1 MNNMKKILIAIAA
14 MLLLTGCGEA
24 WKRTVKDFQSN
35 YGGGINRSVT
45 VFDYQGDTL
54 ANWTG
59 KFDVQFDTSGAGQVL
74 FDRIDENGMRKRV
87 VIQGGIVINEEL

>member
-1 MNNMKKILIAIAA
+1 MKKLVLIILAILIFA
-14 MLLLTGCGEA
+14 GCGES
-24 WKRTVKDFQSN
+24 WKRTVKDFESN
-35 YGGGINRSVT
+35 YGGGINRTVT

-54 ANWTG
+54 ATWTG

-74 FDRIDENGMRKRV
+74 FDYVDEHGTRKRV

>member
-1 MNNMKKILIAIAA
+1 MKKIAFILAV
-14 MLLLTGCGEA
+14 LVLLTGCGEA
-24 WKRTVKDFQSN
+24 WKRTVKDLESN
-35 YGGGINRSVT
+35 FGGGINRSVT

-74 FDRIDENGMRKRV
+74 FDYITEDGLRKRV
-87 VIQGGIVINEEL
+87 VIQGGIVINEEI